1 MLTATPPFEAE
12 PTARQQAV
20 LDTVLALFVEQG
32 DRVTMGAVA
41 KRASC
46 SKETLYKWFGD
57 RDGMLNATVRWQAS
71 RVGFTP
77 IDLTRLDRASLV
89 RALEEFAANWLTVIS
104 SQTSLALNRVAI
116 AQAGSSRAFSS
127 EVASGSRE
135 ENASRQRAYAP
146 LGMIVLENGRFAL
159 GKRLKPVLEAGRD
172 ARLLAFDDSETAFR
186 TFFGLFA
193 RDVQIRL
200 LLGDVQALNPAG
212 IREDACRATH
222 QFLALYGA
230 RPDAGPTG
238 A

>member
-1 MLTATPPFEAE
+1 MLTIAPPFEAE

-32 DRVTMGAVA
+32 DRVTMSAVA

-77 IDLTRLDRASLV
+77 IDLARLDRASLV

-116 AQAGSSRAFSS
+116 GQAAG
-127 EVASGSRE
+127 G
-135 ENASRQRAYAP
+135 AP

-159 GKRLKPVLEAGRD
+159 GKRLKPVLEAGRE

-200 LLGDVQALNPAG
+200 LLGDAQALNPAG
-212 IREDACRATH
+212 IREDARRATH

-230 RPDAGPTG
+230 QPDAGPAG